1 MFLSFE
7 EVQKLISTIKL
18 TDYHLAFVE
27 AWKQLEIQDSV
38 PMFQEGLLAIKLER
52 NNLFTD
58 SAVAPINPNL
68 PKFETILLVTLGSRN
83 IGRFIVTENDLN
95 VESAEAFNFTISESV
110 SMYLEDDYFGYWF
123 RKNLGPLLSR
133 EVPYNQ
139 SLEMVK
145 AQLEHF
151 GIEVSHLFDGQHL
164 NITVFE
170 VEPFKVIWT
179 ITHQTTLPKNLAFYP
194 QGFMAQMAH
203 EVFKH
208 LFFGVGQGMGT
219 SYEIPE
225 LS

>member
-7 EVQKLISTIKL
+7 EVQKLIGVIK
-18 TDYHLAFVE
+18 TTNYHPEFIN
-27 AWKQLEIQDSV
+27 AWKQLEIQDAAPV
-38 PMFQEGLLAIKLER
+38 FQEGALGIKLER

-58 SAVAPINPNL
+58 SAVAPINPSL
-68 PKFETILLVTLGSRN
+68 PKFETVLLVTLGARN
-83 IGRFIVTENDLN
+83 IGRFVVSEEDISS
-95 VESAEAFNFTISESV
+95 ESEESFNYTIAESV
-110 SMYLEDDYFGYWF
+110 SAYLEDDYFGYWF

-133 EVPYNQ
+133 DVPYTQ

-151 GIEVSHLFDGQHL
+151 GIEVSHLFDGHHL
-164 NITVFE
+164 NITAFE
-170 VEPFKVIWT
+170 VDPFKVIWT

-194 QGFMAQMAH
+194 SGFMAQMAH

-208 LFFGVGQGMGT
+208 IFFGVGQGMGT
-219 SYEIPE
+219 SYEIHE